1 MGKRSGLTAGI
12 LCVCCLGLELLP
24 LERPGWHA
32 FAAQPAY
39 RSHPGPQGPRKHG
52 TRYTRPSTAQDAHD
66 ATEAR
71 WLTEFEKAF
80 ETARK
85 ERKPVFVVFR
95 CEH

>member
-1 MGKRSGLTAGI
+1 MGARSWLAAGVLGI
-12 LCVCCLGLELLP
+12 SCLGICLLP
-24 LERPGWHA
+24 LG
-32 FAAQPAY
+32 
-39 RSHPGPQGPRKHG
+39 
-52 TRYTRPSTAQDAHD
+52 AHD

-71 WLTEFEKAF
+71 WLTDFEKAF